1 MKKYNIGITF
11 GAFEI
16 FHIGH
21 LNIIKNAKKQCHK
34 LIVCVSTDEYIY
46 KKKKHKSVTLLEDRL
61 SIIKSIKYVDI
72 VDIQSLTFGKKEAI
86 KKYKPEVIFVGN
98 DWTPKTF
105 TGANL
110 GIPVVYLPRT
120 QGISSTKIRKRLLS
134 EE

>member
-21 LNIIKNAKKQCHK
+21 LNILKNAKKQCK
-34 LIVCVSTDEYIY
+34 TLVVCISDDEYIY
-46 KKKKHKSVTLLEDRL
+46 KKKNHKAVTLLEDRI
-61 SIIKSIKYVDI
+61 SILKAIRYVDI
-72 VDIQSLTFGKKEAI
+72 VGIQSLSFSKKDAV
-86 KKYKPEVIFVGN
+86 KKYKANAIFVGS

-105 TGANL
+105 GGVNL
-110 GIPVVYLPRT
+110 GIPVVYLQRT
-120 QGISSTKIRKRLLS
+120 EGISSTKIRTKLLK